1 MDRKR
6 INQLKIL
13 VLVSIV
19 IGVPFIMCLVR
30 WISINRTTCIFN
42 ALGFECLGCNMLQA
56 LEQVKQGNW
65 IKAFDENPLVYI
77 WIGLGMLIMVSEL
90 YAFVRRIGNKKYTKD
105 SLLEW
110 FLKKMFRGYE

>member
-1 MDRKR
+1 MDRKK

-13 VLVSIV
+13 VLVSMV

-30 WISINRTTCIFN
+30 GISNNRTTCIFN
-42 ALGFECLGCNMLQA
+42 ALGLECLGCNMLQA

-65 IKAFDENPLVYI
+65 MKAFDENPLVYI
-77 WIGLGMLIMVSEL
+77 WINLGMLIVVSEL
-90 YAFVRRIGNKKYTKD
+90 YTFIRRMGHKKYDRD